1 MLSQQLLY
9 AKVIFEAQFAELHDN
24 AFQEFFQKLMQYRY
38 PTFLPVVPYGS
49 LGDQG
54 SDGLCTNQDKL
65 YACYGPQ
72 SPNDQATTSK
82 FKSDLT
88 TAINKRSGQFSTFVF
103 VHNDRRGMHPRIA
116 AELMGAKHAY
126 PALTFEQMGKVRF
139 WKEFMQL
146 TIEEAQDLL
155 GQEIRVEELVYGLS
169 LMDLEPLLT
178 HLGRTRGRSEWSE
191 AHAIPMHKLEFNNFT
206 PDLQSYII
214 HGMRFAKQVD
224 DYYEGYYDVLARDE
238 TAAAFKEKY
247 LSLIPLDLTS
257 DEIFQELLV
266 YVIGNMV
273 PAPALYTSAYTILSY
288 FLQRCHIFEEPPDS
302 YSYMPG
308 SANDS
313 AY

>member
-1 MLSQQLLY
+1 MHTQQRLY

-38 PTFLPVVPYGS
+38 PSFLPVVPYGS

-82 FKSDLT
+82 FKSDLAV
-88 TAINKRSGQFSTFVF
+88 AIDKRSGQFSTFVF
-103 VHNDRRGMHPRIA
+103 VHNDRRGMHPRVA
-116 AELMGAKHAY
+116 TELMTAKHSH
-126 PALTFEQMGKVRF
+126 PALTFEQMGKIGF
-139 WKEFMQL
+139 WREFMYLSVQ
-146 TIEEAQDLL
+146 EAEDLL
-155 GQEIRVEELVYGLS
+155 GQEIRVQQLVYGLS
-169 LMDLEPLLT
+169 LTDLEPLLT
-178 HLGRTRGRSEWSE
+178 HLGRVRDRSDWSE

-206 PDLQSYII
+206 PDLQEYII

-238 TAAAFKEKY
+238 TATAFREKY
-247 LSLIPLDLTS
+247 LSLNEMDLTP

-266 YVIGNMV
+266 YVTGNMM
-273 PAPALYTSAYTILSY
+273 PTPALLTSAYTILSY
-288 FLQRCHIFEEPPDS
+288 FFQRCHIFEEPPDS
-302 YSYMPG
+302 YSYTSG
-308 SANDS
+308 GAQ
-313 AY
+313 

>member
-1 MLSQQLLY
+1 M
-9 AKVIFEAQFAELHDN
+9 
-24 AFQEFFQKLMQYRY
+24 
-38 PTFLPVVPYGS
+38 TVVE
-49 LGDQG
+49 
-54 SDGLCTNQDKL
+54 C
-65 YACYGPQ
+65 
-72 SPNDQATTSK
+72 
-82 FKSDLT
+82 
-88 TAINKRSGQFSTFVF
+88 I
-103 VHNDRRGMHPRIA
+103 PRIA

-155 GQEIRVEELVYGLS
+155 GQEIRVQELVYGLS